1 MPTFE
6 QLLQGVPTGDALIW
20 ASILP
25 FLLGLFLVAL
35 ALRRTAPGGS
45 TAWGASLALL
55 GAWIAIHI
63 AVWGPPPMPPVMAY
77 DWLIVGV
84 PLAALA
90 ALWTAANRDRRKL
103 GLAIQVVAAVT
114 LAGLTLWPRL
124 RVAGWGP
131 WENTWRSA
139 VLGGAIL
146 VAWLGALRGAARRPA
161 RESLG
166 LQLATASCAAIAV
179 GMSGTQNMA
188 QAAGGVAACLAGA
201 LLASMRQADG
211 AGRLALG
218 SAPIAAA
225 AVGGLL
231 LNGHLFA
238 YVELRVFLLCL
249 APLLLAPAGA
259 LLWPNKRGL
268 IADALRVL
276 VLAAPALLGAALA
289 VMTFQAEAATDG
301 SAGYY

>member
-6 QLLQGVPTGDALIW
+6 QLRQGIPSGDALIW

-25 FLLGLFLVAL
+25 FLLGLFLVGL
-35 ALRRTAPGGS
+35 ALRPAS
-45 TAWGASLALL
+45 TDRSSAWGASLALL
-55 GAWIAIHI
+55 GSWIAIHV
-63 AVWGPPPMPPVMAY
+63 AVWGPPPLPPVMAY
-77 DWLIVGV
+77 DWLIVAV

-90 ALWTAANRDRRKL
+90 ALWSAANRDRRGL
-103 GLAIQVVAAVT
+103 GLAIQVVAALT
-114 LAGLTLWPRL
+114 LAALTLWPRL

-131 WENTWRSA
+131 WENTWRSTVFA
-139 VLGGAIL
+139 GAIL
-146 VAWLGALRGAARRPA
+146 AAWLGALRGAALRPA
-161 RESLG
+161 RESIG
-166 LQLATASCAAIAV
+166 LQLVVAACAAIAV

-201 LLASMRQADG
+201 LVACLRRVDG

-225 AVGGLL
+225 AIGGLL
-231 LNGHLFA
+231 LNGSLFA

-249 APLLLAPAGA
+249 TPLLLAPAGA
-259 LLWPNKRGL
+259 LLWPSRRGL
-268 IADALRVL
+268 VADALRVL
-276 VLAAPALLGAALA
+276 VLASPAIAAATLA
-289 VMTFQAEAATDG
+289 VMTFQADAASDP